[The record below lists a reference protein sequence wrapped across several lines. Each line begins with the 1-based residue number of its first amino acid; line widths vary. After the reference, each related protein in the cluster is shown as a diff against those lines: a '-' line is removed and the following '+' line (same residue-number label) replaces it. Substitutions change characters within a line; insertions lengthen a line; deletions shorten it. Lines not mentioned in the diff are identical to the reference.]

1 MICILCHFLLSP
13 LECSVTY
20 FFHLLW
26 FVLCASSY
34 HVKWSLSWPFF
45 FVIVCQFLSSEVVC
59 ILTQSWSRG
68 LYHLPVCIIWVVC
81 MLCCFTEFHIMFP
94 SHLCLKTV
102 IYVLIV
108 QWLLCRSKFSQ
119 HDSTYSSWVWISRP
133 NIERDCDGCIL
144 VNSLLFVVGNVIV
157 VTF

>member
-1 MICILCHFLLSP
+1 M
-13 LECSVTY
+13 
-20 FFHLLW
+20 
-26 FVLCASSY
+26 
-34 HVKWSLSWPFF
+34 WSGLYPDPFF
-45 FVIVCQFLSSEVVC
+45 FYYGVCIVCQFLSSEVVC
-59 ILTQSWSRG
+59 ILTQFLLCG
-68 LYHLPVCIIWVVC
+68 PYHVPVCIIWVVC
-81 MLCCFTEFHIMFP
+81 MLCYFTDFHIMFP

-119 HDSTYSSWVWISRP
+119 HDSTYSSWVWISRL
-133 NIERDCDGCIL
+133 NTERDCDVCIL